1 MQDQMQKLLVEVAFK
16 NGTLKEAKRLYADRL
31 APDFN
36 IFDYLRDDE
45 MGLSQCIASLLNPE
59 GTHGQGSVF
68 LESFLKCIDQLLP
81 GALNLNWSETATDVC
96 QIKLENQANGQR
108 RIDIYL
114 RFNNGEIIG
123 IENKPWAGD
132 QKNQLKDYVKFIK
145 DEVKD
150 KKWLL
155 IYLSNYEPSEY
166 SITKEQRKKLEES
179 GEFVT
184 LNYETLIEWLQDCA
198 YRSKALVV
206 RLYIEELSKF
216 IRMKVNRK
224 LDMSEEEEMKNII
237 LKSKENIESAFHV
250 LKAIKSVKKELLE
263 NFHDDLK
270 VSLKAEGFELVWDD
284 SMSKDWRS
292 AAGFGVKFSM
302 VQSFYLR
309 FEFQKSGLFELD
321 WGIRRDESNKYD
333 SVFWNNFYEK
343 MNEKFGIGKKNNMW
357 PWWSV
362 IHNNNQEFSE
372 EFRNWDSSEIPWIAI
387 QEKKLAAK
395 ITNIAKSAH
404 DAFNECPNIIP
415 NDVVRQVKP

>member
-1 MQDQMQKLLVEVAFK
+1 MQKLLVEVAFK

-45 MGLSQCIASLLNPE
+45 MGLSHCIASLLNPA
-59 GTHGQGSVF
+59 GTHGQGCVF
-68 LESFLKCIDQLLP
+68 LESFLKVIDQLLP
-81 GALNLNWSETATDVC
+81 EALNINWSETATDAC
-96 QIKLENQANGQR
+96 QVNLENQAIGQR

-114 RFNNGEIIG
+114 RFKNGEIIG

-132 QKNQLKDYVKFIK
+132 QKDQLKDYAKFIK

-166 SITKEQRKKLEES
+166 SITNVQRDELEKF
-179 GEFVT
+179 GKFLT
-184 LNYETLIEWLQDCA
+184 LSYETLIEWLQDCA

-206 RLYIEELSKF
+206 RVYIEELSKF

-250 LKAIKSVKKELLE
+250 FKAIKSVKKELLKI
-263 NFHDDLK
+263 FHDDLK
-270 VSLKAEGFELVWDD
+270 ASLKAEGFDLVWDD
-284 SMSKDWRS
+284 SMSKDWKS

-302 VQSFYLR
+302 IQSFYLR
-309 FEFQKSGLFELD
+309 FEFQSSGLLALD
-321 WGIRRDESNKYD
+321 WGIRRDESNKD
-333 SVFWNNFYEK
+333 GDFWNNFYEK
-343 MNEKFGIGKKNNMW
+343 MNEKFGTGKKNNMW

-372 EFRNWDSSEIPWIAI
+372 EYRNWDSSEKPWIDI

-395 ITNIAKSAH
+395 ITNIAKSVR
-404 DAFNECPNIIP
+404 DAFYECSTIMSD
-415 NDVVRQVKP
+415 DVVRQVR

>member
-1 MQDQMQKLLVEVAFK
+1 MQKLLDEVAFK

-45 MGLSQCIASLLNPE
+45 MGLSHCIASLLNPS
-59 GTHGQGSVF
+59 GTHGQGCVF
-68 LESFLKCIDQLLP
+68 LESFLKNIDQLLP
-81 GALNLNWSETATDVC
+81 EALNINWSGTATDTC
-96 QIKLENQANGQR
+96 QVNLENQANGQR

-114 RFNNGEIIG
+114 KFKNGEIIG

-132 QKNQLKDYVKFIK
+132 QIDQLKDYVKFIK

-155 IYLSNYEPSEY
+155 IYLSNYEPSEF
-166 SITKEQRKKLEES
+166 SITKVQRDALQNS
-179 GEFVT
+179 GQFVT
-184 LNYETLIEWLQDCA
+184 LSYETLIEWLEDCA
-198 YRSKALVV
+198 HRSKALVV
-206 RLYIEELSKF
+206 RVYIEELSKF

-250 LKAIKSVKKELLE
+250 FKAIKTVKKDLLKI
-263 NFHDDLK
+263 FHDDLK
-270 VSLKAEGFELVWDD
+270 ASLKAEGFDLVWDD
-284 SMSKDWRS
+284 SMSRDWKS
-292 AAGFGVKFSM
+292 LAGFGVEFDKI
-302 VQSFYLR
+302 QSCYLR
-309 FEFQKSGLFELD
+309 FEFQSSGLLALD
-321 WGIRRDESNKYD
+321 WGIRSNEPTTYD
-333 SVFWNNFYEK
+333 VVFWSSFYEK
-343 MNEKFGIGKKNNMW
+343 MNEKFGTGKKNIRW

-372 EFRNWDSSEIPWIAI
+372 EYRNWDSSEKPWIAI

-395 ITNIAKSAH
+395 ITNIAKSVR
-404 DAFNECPNIIP
+404 DALNECPTIMS
-415 NDVVRQVKP
+415 DVGRQVE